1 MNTTQSHSDQGVLT
15 QKGRPSLK
23 RPARYRVLLLNDDF
37 TPMDFVVEILQR
49 FFAMTLDKA
58 TRIMLQVH
66 QQGRG
71 ECGIFT
77 REIAETKVVQVN
89 RYAQENEHPLKC
101 TMEKV
106 E

>member
-1 MNTTQSHSDQGVLT
+1 MNATQSDHGVLT
-15 QKGRPSLK
+15 QKGRPELK
-23 RPARYRVLLLNDDF
+23 RPARYRVVLLNDDF

-49 FFAMTLDKA
+49 FFAMPLDRA
-58 TRIMLQVH
+58 TRVMLQVH

-71 ECGIFT
+71 ECGVFT

-101 TMEKV
+101 TMEKA

>member
-1 MNTTQSHSDQGVLT
+1 MTTTQSHSEHGVLSERS
-15 QKGRPSLK
+15 RPDLK

-37 TPMDFVVEILQR
+37 TPMDFVVHVLQR
-49 FFAMTLDKA
+49 FFAMPLEKA

-66 QQGRG
+66 NQGRG
-71 ECGIFT
+71 ECGVFT

-89 RYAQENEHPLKC
+89 RYAQQNEHPLKC